1 MNENKNK
8 NLPAERQ
15 SGQPERKTEMTRDL
29 PVFTPEA
36 DIFEKDDALLVICDM
51 PGVAESA
58 VDIDLKDDV
67 LTITGQQSDQSPEK
81 GQLVYRGYAT
91 GIYRRA
97 FTLATDIDREKI
109 KARLV
114 NGVLSITLPKA
125 ESVRPRKIAVET
137 A

>member
-8 NLPAERQ
+8 NLPAE
-15 SGQPERKTEMTRDL
+15 QPERKTEMTRDL
-29 PVFTPEA
+29 PVFTPAA
-36 DIFEKDDALLVICDM
+36 DIFEKDDALLVVCDM
-51 PGVAESA
+51 PGVPESD

-67 LTITGQQSDQSPEK
+67 LTITGRQSDQTPEQ
-81 GQLVYRGYAT
+81 GQLAYRGYAT

-114 NGVLSITLPKA
+114 NGVLSISLPKA